1 MDISF
6 CRERRWQPTADEKIH
21 LSNIFA
27 HVFAKHSS
35 QESIE
40 SRGCVTALIFERLN
54 RIDKTLE
61 EIKEPILRFSVD
73 LIHEGF
79 KIRLNHDLLE
89 AGGDFT
95 FES

>member
-1 MDISF
+1 M
-6 CRERRWQPTADEKIH
+6 TAP
-21 LSNIFA
+21 
-27 HVFAKHSS
+27 
-35 QESIE
+35 
-40 SRGCVTALIFERLN
+40 IFERLN

-95 FES
+95 L